1 VAIAPEYCTDAIFIF
16 TDDIFFEGAAGRGAS
31 FPICCDPLTIR
42 SPSSCFV
49 MYDPRLPLIYL
60 YEAILR
66 RHPPEGDDDVPVP
79 QDCRDRKIRKSGGIA
94 SFARRCCTGG
104 GADQGSQWPFA
115 VQMAELTNG
124 RTAHAEPARPASERF
139 TRLRQQPTPAPH
151 RASCGVSID

>member
-1 VAIAPEYCTDAIFIF
+1 RKMFKPDSRASRTSFAPVACTVSEVASRCSASKRNVILHDGTSPFGVAIAPEYCTDAIFIF

-104 GADQGSQWPFA
+104 GADQGSQW
-115 VQMAELTNG
+115 
-124 RTAHAEPARPASERF
+124 
-139 TRLRQQPTPAPH
+139 
-151 RASCGVSID
+151 